1 MAAGMIHIL
10 KFDSETIPLDSLE
23 TYFKNL
29 KEVLDK
35 DDIVIA
41 FPYGIDFLYN
51 IPIDEVI
58 NMRNQLDEIINSRVF

>member
-1 MAAGMIHIL
+1 MAGMIHIL
-10 KFDSETIPLDSLE
+10 KFDPEIIPLDSLE

-35 DDIVIA
+35 DDIVIT

-58 NMRNQLDEIINSRVF
+58 NMRNQLNEIINSRVF